1 MASYYVDATLGDDS
15 NPGTQSQPWKTISK
29 VNSSSFNPGDK
40 IYFKRGEVWREQLTV
55 PSSGEEGNP
64 ITFGAYG
71 SGDKPIISAL
81 EEVPSEDWSGPD
93 ENGEYTYSTT
103 TTCVVFAEDGEF
115 IPEGVA
121 GNLSPGEWD
130 YDSDTDTLYYKP
142 SSGTPSDHTTE
153 RGERSRAVLIDGK
166 SYITLVYLSLVGN
179 NHPGAYKNCID
190 VLGTGSNIIID
201 SCLVKIA
208 YVCGIVFGLD
218 ISNSRISNTE
228 VAQCSS
234 RGIWVR
240 GSNSIIRNCHV
251 HHIGQGNLIDS
262 HDREGISVGGNGNIV
277 ESCIVHDCGH
287 PSAGDDQSGWG
298 ILLYGGTGNNTVR
311 YNTVYN
317 IDHIGIGVFQSDD
330 KVYYNVI
337 HSCGIKATA
346 DEGYFG
352 GIRVKGNLSGVEIYN
367 NVVYK
372 CHDNISTT
380 NKHYGAGILVF
391 AAANETLTLTLKN
404 NVIAFNE
411 TNYDLVVQEMDA
423 TAEINLTSDYNC
435 FYRPD
440 GAKFY
445 YNDSE
450 KTFSEYQAASGQD
463 SHSISLDPSFV
474 DPDNGDFHLKVGS
487 PCIDA
492 GVDVGLDRDFDYNPV
507 PWGAGVD
514 IGAFELVRRITVL
527 KLSHNPLDC
536 RGKWIDLSRFGN
548 HGIPHGG
555 ARPVQICPGVMGFEF
570 DGHTYVNCGN
580 NKNLDFLSDAG
591 FSLMLWVL
599 TRNQY
604 YTYPSLINR
613 GTQSATIGYF
623 WLYTESDYDYKNIH
637 FLMSDGQNQYVGTYA
652 NNVLERDRLVCV
664 TLTFDPSGSTF
675 NLYKNAICVKSYCHD
690 ILSVTSGD
698 FYVGTYQGQTNNY
711 AFNGIIAEVIFA
723 KETWSPDEV
732 RENIYRSPIYRIL
745 RGLPRSF
752 VYVKVPFYRRKRCLI

>member
-29 VNSSSFNPGDK
+29 VNSSSFSPGDK

-55 PSSGEEGNP
+55 PSSGSDGNP

-81 EEVPSEDWSGPD
+81 EEVPSGDWSGPD

-115 IPEGVA
+115 IPEGVS

-130 YDSDTDTLYYKP
+130 YDSDTNTLYYKP

-153 RGERSRAVLIDGK
+153 RGERIRAVLINGK
-166 SYITLVYLSLVGN
+166 SYITLENLSLVGN
-179 NHPGAYKNCID
+179 NHPNAYKNCID
-190 VLGTGSNIIID
+190 VAGTGSNIIID
-201 SCLVKIA
+201 NCLVKIA
-208 YVCGIVFGLD
+208 YVCGIEFGPD

-228 VAQCSS
+228 VTQCTN

-240 GSNSIIRNCHV
+240 GSNSVVRNCHV

-262 HDREGISVGGNGNIV
+262 HDREGISVGGSGNIV

-337 HSCGIKATA
+337 YNCGIKATA
-346 DEGYFG
+346 DGGYFG
-352 GIRVKGNLSGVEIYN
+352 GIRVKGNLSGIEIYN

-372 CHDNISTT
+372 CRDNISTA

-391 AAANETLTLTLKN
+391 AAANNTLSLTLKN
-404 NVIAFNE
+404 NIVAFNE

-435 FYRPD
+435 FYRLD
-440 GAKFY
+440 GAKFF

-450 KTFSEYQAASGQD
+450 KTFSEYQSASGQD
-463 SHSISLDPSFV
+463 SHSKCLDPSFV
-474 DPDNGDFHLKVGS
+474 DPANRDFHLKPIS

-492 GVDVGLDRDFDYNPV
+492 GVDVGLNEDFDGTPV
-507 PWGAGVD
+507 PWGEGVD
-514 IGAFELVRRITVL
+514 IGAYERETGYYPLKDTSTDQYWRLRVVKGRLCWSETRETESQSNPIIKDTDGTVWELSIDNGRLVLTDTTLQPETEFYLHDDTGGIWRVIAEHGVIGIESVTLELPVEPQEAIEETEEPWQKILEGSGYEERRIELGDMRSYVELRWPLLTERQGRELFDFFLRVR
-527 KLSHNPLDC
+527 KYRSFKWTNP
-536 RGKWIDLSRFGN
+536 KN
-548 HGIPHGG
+548 N
-555 ARPVQICPGVMGFEF
+555 Q
-570 DGHTYVNCGN
+570 TYVVRFDSDL
-580 NKNLDFLSDAG
+580 KRTIQASKVHSIDPVKLKILDS
-591 FSLMLWVL
+591 
-599 TRNQY
+599 
-604 YTYPSLINR
+604 
-613 GTQSATIGYF
+613 
-623 WLYTESDYDYKNIH
+623 
-637 FLMSDGQNQYVGTYA
+637 
-652 NNVLERDRLVCV
+652 
-664 TLTFDPSGSTF
+664 
-675 NLYKNAICVKSYCHD
+675 
-690 ILSVTSGD
+690 
-698 FYVGTYQGQTNNY
+698 
-711 AFNGIIAEVIFA
+711 
-723 KETWSPDEV
+723 
-732 RENIYRSPIYRIL
+732 
-745 RGLPRSF
+745 
-752 VYVKVPFYRRKRCLI
+752 